1 MSKAFKQ
8 RKPAK
13 ATQTVWVER
22 WTPPKPLVGL
32 QAIEKV
38 LNRHTFLVCP
48 ESRLVVAVLARAI
61 HDSLS
66 LTNRRMRR
74 EAPPKKSS
82 GVSRVEKFRDHLF
95 PGHLEAAV
103 PDFVRDQLADPL
115 DRLPLLGLG
124 ILPEA
129 PDLDPPSGVGDVL
142 VVAPQGVEATI
153 EVMDEIVVV
162 VGQAARL
169 AHMPV
174 LRLAGDHHGKTL
186 SSRG

>member
-1 MSKAFKQ
+1 MSTAFKQ

-38 LNRHTFLVCP
+38 LNRHTFLITP

-74 EAPPKKSS
+74 EARRFLL
-82 GVSRVEKFRDHLF
+82 GDDLTLWCDLVGLH
-95 PGHLEAAV
+95 
-103 PDFVRDQLADPL
+103 PDFVRFVARKAGYLADEKAHWQKVPIKVPVPSAPNEPL
-115 DRLPLLGLG
+115 VSASS
-124 ILPEA
+124 A
-129 PDLDPPSGVGDVL
+129 PVHSITCH
-142 VVAPQGVEATI
+142 AHTHQPQGGLIHA
-153 EVMDEIVVV
+153 
-162 VGQAARL
+162 
-169 AHMPV
+169 
-174 LRLAGDHHGKTL
+174 
-186 SSRG
+186 

>member
-1 MSKAFKQ
+1 MSTAFKQ

-22 WTPPKPLVGL
+22 WTPPKPMVGL

-74 EAPPKKSS
+74 EARRFLL
-82 GVSRVEKFRDHLF
+82 GDDLTLWCDLVGLH
-95 PGHLEAAV
+95 
-103 PDFVRDQLADPL
+103 PDFVRFVARKAGYLADEKAHWQKVPIKVPV
-115 DRLPLLGLG
+115 LPV
-124 ILPEA
+124 PTE
-129 PDLDPPSGVGDVL
+129 L
-142 VVAPQGVEATI
+142 VVSASSAPVHSITCH
-153 EVMDEIVVV
+153 
-162 VGQAARL
+162 
-169 AHMPV
+169 AHNHPPKGG
-174 LRLAGDHHGKTL
+174 LIHA
-186 SSRG
+186 